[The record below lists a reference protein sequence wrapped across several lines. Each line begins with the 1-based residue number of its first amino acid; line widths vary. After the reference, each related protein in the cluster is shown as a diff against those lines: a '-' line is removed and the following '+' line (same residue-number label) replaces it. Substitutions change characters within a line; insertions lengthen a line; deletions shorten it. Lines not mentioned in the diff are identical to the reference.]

1 MICICAVGRNLS
13 LQPGSSPNWTL
24 DKMSMC
30 LLLPVS
36 SPGPAFVVPGWRKW
50 EGTGGHLM
58 GRRNIS
64 AVGWEPRGL
73 HQPCSEQVTGLDPAL
88 ALLQP
93 LQSMALLKAELGL

>member
-1 MICICAVGRNLS
+1 
-13 LQPGSSPNWTL
+13 
-24 DKMSMC
+24 
-30 LLLPVS
+30 
-36 SPGPAFVVPGWRKW
+36 
-50 EGTGGHLM
+50 M

-93 LQSMALLKAELGL
+93 LQSMALLKAELGLGNLSCSGMG